1 MYDKGGKIMEIWN
14 INGLL
19 DKGIERF
26 KDLTEREIC
35 DKIAE
40 FASIKDERSF
50 VEARLAFADRINFM
64 REDKITALE
73 DYAKEKEENGFLE
86 YKYVIEEILLKR
98 MYSIVDELAG
108 K

>member
-1 MYDKGGKIMEIWN
+1 MEIWN

-40 FASIKDERSF
+40 FASAKDNNSF
-50 VEARLAFADRINFM
+50 VESRLALADRLNAM
-64 REDKITALE
+64 SEDKITAME
-73 DYAKEKEENGFLE
+73 NYSIEKEKNGSQE
-86 YKYVIEEILLKR
+86 YKYVVQAIAVKHLDNI
-98 MYSIVDELAG
+98 IDELAG